1 MTFTLVAILPAMS
14 LGIATSTLVGNALG
28 RKDAQ
33 DARLWGWNTTFL
45 TLIYGLSMSILLLV
59 VGKPLLSVFL
69 INPETL
75 ALAHLPLMLTASI
88 LTIDLAGLT
97 MMHALFGAGDT
108 KTPAMIAV
116 AGQWLVFL
124 PAAYIIG
131 PVLGYGII
139 GVWIAQGIYRGSQAL
154 LFMKVWQRGR
164 WAEVKI

>member
-1 MTFTLVAILPAMS
+1 M
-14 LGIATSTLVGNALG
+14 
-28 RKDAQ
+28 
-33 DARLWGWNTTFL
+33 WGWNTTIL
-45 TLIYGLSMSILLLV
+45 TAIYGFSMSVLLLAA
-59 VGKPLLSVFL
+59 GKPLLSVFL
-69 INPETL
+69 INPDTL
-75 ALAHLPLMLTASI
+75 ALAYLPLMLTATI

-116 AGQWLVFL
+116 LGQWLVFL

-131 PVLGYGII
+131 PVLGFGIV
-139 GVWIAQGIYRGSQAL
+139 GVWIAQGIYRAGQAI